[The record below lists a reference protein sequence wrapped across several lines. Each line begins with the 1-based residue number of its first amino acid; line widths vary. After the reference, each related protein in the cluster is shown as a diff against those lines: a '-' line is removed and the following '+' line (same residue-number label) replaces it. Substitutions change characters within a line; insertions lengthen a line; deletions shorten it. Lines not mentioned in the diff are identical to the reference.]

1 MSGLPVA
8 LSSCSWS
15 GIEGLLPPPG
25 QHELTEVGKGTWWGG
40 TAESRNLGCSL
51 QNERQRKHFDL
62 DRDLLATGN
71 YNVVMLWC
79 DI

>member
-1 MSGLPVA
+1 MEWDSGVNCHLRGST
-8 LSSCSWS
+8 SSRKW
-15 GIEGLLPPPG
+15 GRGHG
-25 QHELTEVGKGTWWGG
+25 GG
-40 TAESRNLGCSL
+40 TAELRNLGCSL

-71 YNVVMLWC
+71 YNVVMLRF